1 MNKIICI
8 NHQDKTKETDPR
20 INLNTKMQTSIAF
33 LVTFSVKYLP
43 LTAFVDLSGAPN
55 FRTTAQGVGRC
66 EMIRST

>member
-20 INLNTKMQTSIAF
+20 INLNTKIQTSIAF
-33 LVTFSVKYLP
+33 LVAFRIKYVP

-55 FRTTAQGVGRC
+55 FCMTTQGVGRC